1 MRIQDEGLSGKDDPG
16 ILEWAT
22 AENRI
27 LLTHDGST
35 MTKHVYA
42 RIESGKPMRGVFE
55 VSQEEIPI
63 GEAIDDLVLVAT
75 CSLDGEYEGQIRYLP
90 LK

>member
-1 MRIQDEGLSGKDDPG
+1 LSGKDDPA
-16 ILEWAT
+16 ILEWAAT
-22 AENRI
+22 ENRV

-42 RIESGKPMRGVFE
+42 RIESGKPMSGVFE
-55 VSQEEIPI
+55 VSQEIAV

-75 CSLDGEYEGQIRYLP
+75 CSFDREYEGQVRYLP